1 MGLLYSFAT
10 MNESEI
16 YALISLLDDDDI
28 EVREHVLEKIL
39 LLGEKILPYLQSF
52 LKQHPTKEHLQK
64 VARQIHLQYLAK
76 QLKTWKNTESHDLL
90 KGVWIANLYHQ
101 PDLSLEKLQKE
112 IEQLFYEAWINFRLN
127 LYPLDEVRI
136 LNESFFE
143 KMGFRGNF
151 LNFHAIDNS
160 LLEKVLATRRGNPIS
175 LCILYMLIAQKLRLP
190 IKGANIPNIFMLIYQ
205 TPRFQFYIDVF
216 NGGTVL
222 PQEEVKHYI
231 INELKVPNY
240 PEYYQP
246 CSHVDI
252 VRRVMKN
259 MQISYEKNQES
270 EKFSEIGSL
279 ITHLDIS

>member
-1 MGLLYSFAT
+1 

-52 LKQHPTKEHLQK
+52 LKQHPTKEPLQK

-160 LLEKVLATRRGNPIS
+160 LLETVLTTRRGNPIS

-205 TPRFQFYIDVF
+205 TPRFQFYINVF
-216 NGGTVL
+216 NGGAIL
-222 PQEEVKHYI
+222 SQEEVKHYI

-240 PEYYQP
+240 PEYYKP